1 MEQKEEVSRGNRTYN
16 SEFPQES
23 VTYEEMM
30 NNYLNKRSKRYGKHN
45 SD

>member
-1 MEQKEEVSRGNRTYN
+1 MELKEEVCRGNRTYN
-16 SEFPQES
+16 SEFPLEG

-30 NNYLNKRSKRYGKHN
+30 NNYLKRKGRYGKHN

>member
-16 SEFPQES
+16 SEFPLEG

-30 NNYLNKRSKRYGKHN
+30 NNYLKRKGRYGKHN

>member
-1 MEQKEEVSRGNRTYN
+1 MEQKEEVSRGNRTYK
-16 SEFPQES
+16 SEFPQER

>member
-16 SEFPQES
+16 SEFPLEG

-30 NNYLNKRSKRYGKHN
+30 NNYLKRKGRYGKHTN
-45 SD
+45 